1 MTTLDQ
7 TQLSK
12 LSAKLDQRYQALL
25 EEVRS
30 ELEHSENQQ
39 FVELLGRAPGDI
51 GDESV
56 ADALADLELK
66 MIDRHVQELRDIEAA
81 RGQIQD
87 GSFGI
92 CIACSSEIDYGRLA
106 AYPTAKRCLSCQ
118 QRRERNYAH
127 EATPK
132 L

>member
-1 MTTLDQ
+1 MAPDQ
-7 TQLSK
+7 AQLSK
-12 LSAKLDQRYQALL
+12 LSTKLSQRYQVLL
-25 EEVRS
+25 EEVRG

-66 MIDRHVQELRDIEAA
+66 IIDRHVQEIRDIEAA
-81 RGQIQD
+81 RARIQD

-92 CIACSSEIDYGRLA
+92 CIACGGEIDYQRLL
-106 AYPTAKRCLSCQ
+106 AYPTAKRCLNCQ
-118 QRRERNYAH
+118 QQRERTHAH